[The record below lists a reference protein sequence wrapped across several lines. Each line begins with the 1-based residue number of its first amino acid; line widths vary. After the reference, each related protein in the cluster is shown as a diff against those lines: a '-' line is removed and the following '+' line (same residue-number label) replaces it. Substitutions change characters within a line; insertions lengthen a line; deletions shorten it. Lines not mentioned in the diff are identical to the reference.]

1 MTAAPVLEVQDLE
14 AGYGGLQVLHGVSAT
29 IRPGTI
35 TCAIGPNGAGKSTFL
50 RALAG
55 LVGWRRGT
63 IRFRGED
70 IAACAPGAV
79 LARGISLVPQGR
91 CNFPL
96 MTVRENLEMGAYTR
110 RDARVA
116 EDLAAAEARFPVL
129 QRRRRVLAG
138 NLSGG
143 EQQILEMAMALLLR
157 PALLLLDEP
166 SLGLAPGP
174 MMQVFAEVRRLAAEG
189 TTVLMVEQNARSG
202 LEISDQALVFELGR
216 LRLAGAGREILA
228 DPEVRRLYLGGR
240 RAEAAP

>member
-1 MTAAPVLEVQDLE
+1 
-14 AGYGGLQVLHGVSAT
+14 
-29 IRPGTI
+29 
-35 TCAIGPNGAGKSTFL
+35 
-50 RALAG
+50 
-55 LVGWRRGT
+55 
-63 IRFRGED
+63 
-70 IAACAPGAV
+70 
-79 LARGISLVPQGR
+79 QGR

-116 EDLAAAEARFPVL
+116 EELAAMEARFPVL
-129 QRRRRVLAG
+129 QKKRRLLAG

-143 EQQILEMAMALLLR
+143 EQQILEMAMALMLR

-202 LEISDQALVFELGR
+202 LEISDHALVFELGR
-216 LRLAGAGREILA
+216 LRLAGAGREVLA
-228 DPEVRRLYLGGR
+228 NPEVRRLYLGGR